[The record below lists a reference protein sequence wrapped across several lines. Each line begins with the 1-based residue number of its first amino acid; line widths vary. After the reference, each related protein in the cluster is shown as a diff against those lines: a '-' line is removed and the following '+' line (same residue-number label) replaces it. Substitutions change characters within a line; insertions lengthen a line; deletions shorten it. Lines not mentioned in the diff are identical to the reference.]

1 MQLVKYQEL
10 FYKNWR
16 KLPNLFGGA
25 ADLASSNKTHLKASE
40 RFAPGNYA
48 AKNISFGVREFAM
61 GAAINGMTLHG
72 GVQAF
77 GATFFVFSDYLR
89 SAIRSA
95 ALMGIPSTFI
105 MTHDS
110 IAVGEDGPTHEPIE
124 HLASF
129 RAMPGLHVIRP
140 ADGNET
146 VEAYRFAFTQKNNQ
160 PCSFLA
166 AKTCQFYQ
174 TAQQKRKPDLQKV
187 PTS

>member
-1 MQLVKYQEL
+1 MDDNLDTDWDTELPVFDENADKPVATREVSGIVLQEL
-10 FYKNWR
+10 EK

-61 GAAINGMTLHG
+61 GARINGMTLHG

-95 ALMGIPSTFI
+95 L
-105 MTHDS
+105 
-110 IAVGEDGPTHEPIE
+110 
-124 HLASF
+124 
-129 RAMPGLHVIRP
+129 
-140 ADGNET
+140 
-146 VEAYRFAFTQKNNQ
+146 
-160 PCSFLA
+160 
-166 AKTCQFYQ
+166 
-174 TAQQKRKPDLQKV
+174 
-187 PTS
+187 